1 MACDNSSSSE
11 KTQPPPRLNPP
22 ITTNDSFPIGKI
34 IPAVACQDDASFSY
48 ALYIPQKKED
58 PAPLIYFFDP
68 HADGPLP
75 LNKYRA
81 LADKY
86 GFILVGSNNSK
97 NGNDYQ
103 KADLIWHHIFTDTKK
118 RLPVDFQNLVVCG
131 FSGGAKVAGFL
142 ALNHPEIKSVIANS
156 AAMPEN
162 ASTADFPFSFTGLA
176 GEGDM
181 NMTDV
186 VTFCQLLDKT
196 KTLHRMILFDGKHEW
211 APQSDMRIAFLSV
224 LLDRVRQNNKP
235 GLLISEYIS
244 LSKKR
249 LTEFLDSHQWMQADN
264 ESIRSLQILKDI
276 PSADT
281 AWFTQKHREISN
293 SESFKKE
300 EKSYLELFSQEQSF
314 KSIYQQQFQ
323 KGDLQYWQQT
333 IGDLREKSKSHSME
347 GAMYNRL
354 LAFLSLAFYSISNQL
369 INSNQNPGA
378 EYYSGL
384 YKLADPSNSEAWYF
398 SAILNARNNNSDAT
412 ESDLLKAVETG
423 FRDSNRMMQQP
434 EFLSLH
440 IDFNKIENRMHNP

>member
-1 MACDNSSSSE
+1 
-11 KTQPPPRLNPP
+11 
-22 ITTNDSFPIGKI
+22 
-34 IPAVACQDDASFSY
+34 
-48 ALYIPQKKED
+48 
-58 PAPLIYFFDP
+58 
-68 HADGPLP
+68 
-75 LNKYRA
+75 
-81 LADKY
+81 
-86 GFILVGSNNSK
+86 
-97 NGNDYQ
+97 
-103 KADLIWHHIFTDTKK
+103 
-118 RLPVDFQNLVVCG
+118 
-131 FSGGAKVAGFL
+131 
-142 ALNHPEIKSVIANS
+142 
-156 AAMPEN
+156 
-162 ASTADFPFSFTGLA
+162 
-176 GEGDM
+176 
-181 NMTDV
+181 
-186 VTFCQLLDKT
+186 
-196 KTLHRMILFDGKHEW
+196 MILFDGKHEW